1 MPICA
6 ISVDDSQL
14 YLNFRLADGLL
25 SQTDAIQAMERCME
39 DIRHWMVS
47 DRLLLNDQNT
57 EFPLFG
63 TRQQL
68 SKVESLPLRVE
79 AVGLEPVN
87 CVRNL
92 GAWFDS
98 MLSMETH
105 INKVWSSWILL
116 SA

>member
-14 YLNFRLADGLL
+14 YLSFRPADGLL
-25 SQTDAIQAMERCME
+25 SQTDAIQATERCME

-47 DRLLLNDQNT
+47 DRLLLNDEKT
-57 EFPLFG
+57 EFPLIG

-68 SKVESLPLRVE
+68 SKVQPLPLRVE
-79 AVGLEPVN
+79 AMNIEPVN
-87 CVRNL
+87 SVRNL
-92 GAWFDS
+92 AWFDS